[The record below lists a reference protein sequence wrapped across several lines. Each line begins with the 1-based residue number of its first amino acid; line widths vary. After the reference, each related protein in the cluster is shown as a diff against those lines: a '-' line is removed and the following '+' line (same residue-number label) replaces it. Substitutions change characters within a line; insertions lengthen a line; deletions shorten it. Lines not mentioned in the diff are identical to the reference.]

1 MNRTPDPP
9 RPLKSCGFLILRT
22 EPELSF
28 LLMKHV
34 DRWDLPKGH
43 VDAGEDELTCAL
55 RELEEETSLRAD
67 QLRLDSRFRYEAHYT
82 VRYKR
87 TGNVATPKTLVVFL
101 ACLKHDGPIQATEHL
116 GHAWFAWRPPH
127 KIQTLTIDPLLSQL
141 EKHLAAGDPICD
153 GQPPKSRP

>member
-1 MNRTPDPP
+1 MNVDSDPP

-67 QLRLDSRFRYEAHYT
+67 QLRLDSR
-82 VRYKR
+82 
-87 TGNVATPKTLVVFL
+87 
-101 ACLKHDGPIQATEHL
+101 
-116 GHAWFAWRPPH
+116 
-127 KIQTLTIDPLLSQL
+127 
-141 EKHLAAGDPICD
+141 
-153 GQPPKSRP
+153 